1 VTAAIAGEE
10 ARLRDGSRVLIRPIR
25 PDDRELVRAGFE
37 RLSPESRYRR
47 FLTPMPTLTDQQ
59 LAYLTDVDH
68 HDHEAMIAIDPA
80 TADGLGISRFV
91 RDAERPRTAEAAV
104 TVIDE
109 WQGRGLGTALLTALT
124 ERARKE
130 GIDRFTC
137 LVLAE
142 NREMIELLE
151 RLGPAREI
159 DRRPGTV
166 ELAVDIPPPEEGIG
180 AQLAQVLRTAASGVA
195 RFVADRT
202 GGGPGESPRE
212 GGG

>member
-1 VTAAIAGEE
+1 MSRTVERE
-10 ARLRDGSRVLIRPIR
+10 QSLRDGSRVLIRPIR
-25 PDDRELVRAGFE
+25 PGDGGLVRAGFE

-47 FLTPMPTLTDQQ
+47 FLTPMPTLTEQQ

-68 HDHEAMIAIDPA
+68 HDHEAMIAVDPA
-80 TADGLGISRFV
+80 TGEGLGISRLV

-124 ERARKE
+124 ERARIDE
-130 GIDRFTC
+130 IDRFTC

-166 ELAVDIPPPEEGIG
+166 ELAVDVPPPEEGIG
-180 AQLAQVLRTAASGVA
+180 AQLAQLLRTAASGVVEFIA
-195 RFVADRT
+195 ERATGDR
-202 GGGPGESPRE
+202 GNAGSPD
-212 GGG
+212 

>member
-1 VTAAIAGEE
+1 VNAVTAGKEV
-10 ARLRDGSRVLIRPIR
+10 RLRDGTRVLIRPM
-25 PDDRELVRAGFE
+25 DTGDRELVRAGFE

-47 FLTPMPTLTDQQ
+47 FLTPMPTLTDRQ

-80 TADGLGISRFV
+80 TGEGLGISRFV
-91 RDAERPRTAEAAV
+91 RDAERPRSAEAAV

-124 ERARKE
+124 ERARVE

-151 RLGPAREI
+151 RIGSAREI

-166 ELAVDIPPPEEGIG
+166 ELAVDIPPSEEGLG

-195 RFVADRT
+195 RFVADTT
-202 GGGPGESPRE
+202 GGGVGEQSRE
-212 GGG
+212 GCE

>member
-68 HDHEAMIAIDPA
+68 DDHEAMIAIDPA

-130 GIDRFTC
+130 GSTASPVSC
-137 LVLAE
+137 W
-142 NREMIELLE
+142 
-151 RLGPAREI
+151 P
-159 DRRPGTV
+159 
-166 ELAVDIPPPEEGIG
+166 
-180 AQLAQVLRTAASGVA
+180 RTA
-195 RFVADRT
+195 R
-202 GGGPGESPRE
+202 
-212 GGG
+212 